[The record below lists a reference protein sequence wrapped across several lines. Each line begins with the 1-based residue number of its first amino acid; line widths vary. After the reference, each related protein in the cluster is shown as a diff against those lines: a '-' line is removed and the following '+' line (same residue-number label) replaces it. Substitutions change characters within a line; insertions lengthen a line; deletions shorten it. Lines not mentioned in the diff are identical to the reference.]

1 MSTEYRISDPQ
12 VEERYRVVNSTLK
25 ELKDYCESKLQELSE
40 RSDLAD
46 IVEVCIDRFE
56 NGSVNSAFG
65 DIDYDDDSEI
75 IGVSTAKEFHWRS
88 DNGFRDFISVEK
100 KLSSNPQLVIKDEY
114 DRVVSLSEF
123 KAIIKK

>member
-25 ELKDYCESKLQELSE
+25 ELKDYCESKLQELSK

-46 IVEVCIDRFE
+46 IVEVCLDRFE
-56 NGSVNSAFG
+56 NDSVNSAFG

-88 DNGFRDFISVEK
+88 DNEFRDFISVVK
-100 KLSSNPQLVIKDEY
+100 KLNSNPQLVIKDEY